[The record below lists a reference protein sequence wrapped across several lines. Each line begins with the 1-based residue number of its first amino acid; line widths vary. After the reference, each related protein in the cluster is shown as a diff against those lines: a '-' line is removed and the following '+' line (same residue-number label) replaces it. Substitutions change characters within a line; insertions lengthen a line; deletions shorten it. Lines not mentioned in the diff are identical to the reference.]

1 MIDFNEKMQKENE
14 NIEDNFS
21 LKNNKKNK
29 KIRFILVVSL
39 TAVFILFGK
48 IIMSSPQTSK
58 WLEENTFWGNIKHL
72 TVSSERKL
80 VGEEEDRIN
89 ILLLGVGG
97 GRHDGAQ
104 LADTIM
110 LVSLKPS
117 TKEAALIS
125 LPRDMVAPNP
135 FSSNWR
141 KINSIN
147 ALAEARD
154 SGSGGEISTEVIGSI
169 LDTDIEYYL
178 RLDFNGF
185 VNIVD
190 ELGGIEV
197 DVERTLSDPFYPIE
211 GEEDNPDYYARFQH
225 LYIEEGL
232 QKMDGSLAL
241 KYVRSRHASGIE
253 GSDFARGRRQQRVL
267 DAIRKKLLSLDMVLK
282 PASLTRVVSELDNS
296 ISTNLNIWEMYRV
309 WDKFKDIKQDNIS
322 NHVFDDGPNGL
333 LTASRG
339 YNGAFIL
346 LPRTSNFQ
354 EIQNYVNT
362 IFGEE
367 DLVKKEGQDISK
379 EEDEKKEAEE
389 VSFDLETNVVVI
401 NGTWTTGLAASTAD
415 NLKRAGFY
423 IANIS
428 NAPQRD
434 WEESLIYDLT
444 YGRNNEELDKLKT
457 LTEASLAFD
466 APSWLENYQEDEIDF
481 IIVLGADI
489 ND

>member
-14 NIEDNFS
+14 NLEDNFS
-21 LKNNKKNK
+21 LPKNKKNK
-29 KIRFILVVSL
+29 KIRFFLVISI

-48 IIMSSPQTSK
+48 MIMSSPQTSK

-80 VGEEEDRIN
+80 IGEEEDRIN

-97 GRHDGAQ
+97 DGHEGSQ
-104 LADTIM
+104 LADTII
-110 LVSLKPS
+110 LTSLKPS

-135 FSSNWR
+135 FSNNWR

-147 ALAEARD
+147 ALAEVNN
-154 SGSGGEISTEVIGSI
+154 SGSGGKVSAEVISNF

-178 RLDFNGF
+178 RLDFSGF
-185 VNIVD
+185 INIID

-282 PASLTRVVSELDNS
+282 PASLTRIVSELDNS

-309 WDKFKDIKQDNIS
+309 WDKFKDINQENIS

-339 YNGAFIL
+339 YEGAFIL
-346 LPRTSNFQ
+346 LPRDNNFQ
-354 EIQNYVNT
+354 KIQNYVNT

-367 DLVKKEGQDISK
+367 KLTEKENIEVVEEEKPEEITSDLKSNI
-379 EEDEKKEAEE
+379 
-389 VSFDLETNVVVI
+389 VVI
-401 NGTWTTGLAASTAD
+401 NGTWTTGLAANTAD

-423 IANIS
+423 ISNIG

-434 WEESLIYDLT
+434 WEESFIYDLT
-444 YGRNNEELDKLKT
+444 YGRNNEGLEKLKT

-466 APSWLENYQEDEIDF
+466 APSWLESYQDEKIDF
-481 IIVLGADI
+481 IILLGTDI
-489 ND
+489 NN